1 MNPMIKERSAS
12 PQNASGFTLLELLV
26 SIVIGMLAIS
36 SAITVLSNAS
46 AQRKLLKYSADL
58 REEAFMISHVLSQ
71 QIAQIGYQP
80 LDQTRVAS
88 RILPLATKEVA
99 FPEVSGVWAAGQT
112 IRGDATSITYRFQGA
127 SLPDGTPDN
136 TMFDCHGNAL
146 PAGTVYEVQIEFRD
160 AQLHCISGGET
171 AVLVGLDDRL
181 SVDQVLFEVGID
193 DDTNGEIDRQLTVQ
207 AATDAELVNA
217 SQLGVKLLIAS
228 KDNVAAYEKDYRFDD
243 VAYTA
248 ADRKLRVSTDISMAL
263 RN

>member
-1 MNPMIKERSAS
+1 MNKERFAS
-12 PQNASGFTLLELLV
+12 PKNASGFTLLELLV

-58 REEAFMISHVLSQ
+58 REESFMISHVLSQ

-80 LDQTRVAS
+80 VDPMRIVTRT
-88 RILPLATKEVA
+88 LPLDTKEVA
-99 FPEVSGVWAAGQT
+99 FPEVPGVWAAGQT

-136 TMFDCHGNAL
+136 SMFDCHGNAL
-146 PAGTVYEVQIEFRD
+146 PAGAVHEVQIEFRD
-160 AQLHCISGGET
+160 AQLHCVSGGAS

-193 DDTNGEIDRQLTVQ
+193 DDSNGEIDRQVTVQ
-207 AATDAELVNA
+207 AATAAELVNA

-228 KDNVAAYEKDYRFDD
+228 EDNVAAYNKNYRFDD
-243 VAYTA
+243 VEYTA
-248 ADRKLRVSTDISMAL
+248 ADKKLRVATDISMAL